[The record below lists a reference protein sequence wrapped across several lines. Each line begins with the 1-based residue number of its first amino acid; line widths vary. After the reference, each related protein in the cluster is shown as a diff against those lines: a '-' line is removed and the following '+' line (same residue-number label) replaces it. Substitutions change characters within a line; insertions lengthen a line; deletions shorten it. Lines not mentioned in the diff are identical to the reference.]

1 MSLKENFISFRSKI
15 IQLQYE
21 VFSFLGHGDMAVS
34 QALGSNVFDILFGL
48 GLPWLIKTLIFDL
61 DSTIEV
67 QSIGMLMS
75 CFTIFVLVLGML
87 LGFYWKNFILSKKM
101 GYALVIVYVLFLIIS
116 VLLEIFVWESY
127 QLPTCKI

>member
-1 MSLKENFISFRSKI
+1 
-15 IQLQYE
+15 
-21 VFSFLGHGDMAVS
+21 MAVS

-101 GYALVIVYVLFLIIS
+101 GYALVIAYVLFLIIS

>member
-1 MSLKENFISFRSKI
+1 
-15 IQLQYE
+15 
-21 VFSFLGHGDMAVS
+21 MAVA

-75 CFTIFVLVLGML
+75 CFTIFVVVLIML
-87 LGFYWKNFILSKKM
+87 WGFYWKKFILNKKM
-101 GYALVIVYVLFLIIS
+101 GLALIIGYLVFLIIS
-116 VLLEIFVWESY
+116 VLMEIFVWEKY